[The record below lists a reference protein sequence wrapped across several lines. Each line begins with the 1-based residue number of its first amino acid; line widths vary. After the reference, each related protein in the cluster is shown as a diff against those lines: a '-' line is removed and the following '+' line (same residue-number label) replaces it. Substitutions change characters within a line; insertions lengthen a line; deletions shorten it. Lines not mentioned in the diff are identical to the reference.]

1 MNYDE
6 DMINDMV
13 AEDINSEIDEMPFG
27 EILTRLGK
35 QELIAGKNVTFGM
48 KEISD
53 LREELFDKMWE
64 ARLR

>member
-1 MNYDE
+1 
-6 DMINDMV
+6 
-13 AEDINSEIDEMPFG
+13 
-27 EILTRLGK
+27 
-35 QELIAGKNVTFGM
+35 LIAGKNVTFGM